1 MLGWQWIFGS
11 GFTLGL
17 DLGWQIATSSKSNFS
32 VEPEGLTAQEKEL
45 IKEQPEYQANEKK
58 VKDDFLDRYK
68 DSSLPHVALGIGWM
82 F

>member
-1 MLGWQWIFGS
+1 
-11 GFTLGL
+11 
-17 DLGWQIATSSKSNFS
+17 